1 MRRVRK
7 ADARGADRRVSSRR
21 RAARSRRRRVAGV
34 REGLLTLKA
43 QIEDLVDKVN
53 RLDGTHT
60 RSRGRRP

>member
-1 MRRVRK
+1 MPEGRT
-7 ADARGADRRVSSRR
+7 AACSSRC
-21 RAARSRRRRVAGV
+21 RAERSRRLRVAAV

-60 RSRGRRP
+60 RSRGP